1 MANPSTAE
9 ISASRAVAIGALAW
23 GPLGTA
29 LPVNAVV
36 ALNAA
41 LKGLGYI
48 GPSGITH
55 PREVGTE
62 EQKDMNGDTVF
73 VMQSDFSRTYQA
85 ELLQNEN
92 VDIKNM
98 IFGSANVV
106 ITAKTASTG
115 ARISV
120 ADKGTPSAHGVLVAT
135 TFDGL
140 KTHRE
145 VCEDAQPISVEQG
158 PLVGTA
164 VRSYT
169 VTWRVFK
176 NASGI
181 WVNEYDDDGVF
192 P

>member
-1 MANPSTAE
+1 MANPTNAE

-23 GPLGTA
+23 APLATA
-29 LPVNAVV
+29 LPTDAVT
-36 ALNAA
+36 ALAA
-41 LKGLGYI
+41 AYKGLGYI
-48 GPSGITH
+48 GTGGITR
-55 PREVGTE
+55 PRDITVDD
-62 EQKDMNGDTVF
+62 QKDMNGDTVYSL
-73 VMQSDFSRTYQA
+73 QTDFSRTYQA

-92 VDIKNM
+92 VDIKKM

-106 ITAKTASTG
+106 ITAKTATTG

-120 ADKGTPSAHGVLVAT
+120 ADKGTPALHGVLVAT

-140 KTHRE
+140 KSHRE
-145 VCEDAQPISVEQG
+145 VVGDAQPVAVEQG

-164 VRSYT
+164 IRSYT
-169 VTWRVFK
+169 VTWKVFRDS
-176 NASGI
+176 SGT